1 MRKLVVLILALTMVA
16 AGACGDDDDGDVAVD
31 ETTTTTEAVTEFVE
45 PPFEGDE
52 AEVASAYERFFSSDT
67 PPEEAAALME
77 ATELTEAI
85 LTAAAAGTEGS
96 STSVEVTGVRVDGDI
111 AEVRFTL
118 KTDIVGDVPGPRGIA
133 VRQDGEWK
141 VGIRTLCDLLG
152 FLPPEPEDCAAA
164 REAGAQL
171 P

>member
-16 AGACGDDDDGDVAVD
+16 AGACGDDDDVAVD

-45 PPFEGDE
+45 PPFTGDE

-77 ATELTEAI
+77 ATEVTEAI

-96 STSVEVTGVRVDGDI
+96 STSVEVTGVAIEGDV
-111 AEVRFTL
+111 AEVEFTL
-118 KTDIVGDVPGPRGIA
+118 KTDIVGDLPGQKGLA

-141 VGIRTLCDLLG
+141 VALRTLCTLLSLTG
-152 FLPPEPEDCAAA
+152 SPDECQQVM
-164 REAGAQL
+164 AGDVGTQQ